1 MKQLNKVSAIEAFRI
16 DLRLFERAI
25 DGMNNSACS
34 IGINIPQCH
43 TIMEIGLAEPLS
55 VNTLAEKMSVDKST
69 VSRQVEKLVKSELVL
84 RTASPEDRRK
94 VNISLSPKGKEIY
107 QTMNTSLN
115 EQFKNAFQKINPKD
129 LNIFFKVFSQLA
141 KNL

>member
-1 MKQLNKVSAIEAFRI
+1 
-16 DLRLFERAI
+16 
-25 DGMNNSACS
+25 
-34 IGINIPQCH
+34 
-43 TIMEIGLAEPLS
+43 MEIGLAEPLS

-84 RTASPEDRRK
+84 RIASLEDRRK

-115 EQFKNAFQKINPKD
+115 EQFENALKKINNED
-129 LNIFFKVFSQLA
+129 LNTFFKVFNQLA
-141 KNL
+141 KTL

>member
-1 MKQLNKVSAIEAFRI
+1 MKQLNKVSAIEDFRI

-25 DGMNNSACS
+25 DRINKSTCS
-34 IGINIPQCH
+34 LGINVPQCH
-43 TIMEIGLAEPLS
+43 TIMEIGLAAPLS

-69 VSRQVEKLVKSELVL
+69 ISRQIEKLVKNELVI

-94 VNISLSPKGKEIY
+94 VNISLSLKGKEIY

-115 EQFKNAFQKINPKD
+115 EQFKNAFQKINHKD

-141 KNL
+141 KIL